1 MPRALKIVNLSLVL
15 GVSLFLIA
23 GCSGQTKALKQ
34 AKTDESLGLVPE
46 VVPTFEYRIGDFDVL
61 EIKVWEGVSKPAER
75 TDKQGEGSTEYRIS
89 NGDTLNIS
97 VWQWEDL
104 NKDVI
109 VRPDGRISFP
119 LVGEIVV
126 DGTTLTQLGKIM
138 TEKLKAYIKYPEVS
152 IMVKEFGKSKFGA
165 LKDLPQQINV
175 RPDGRISFPF
185 IGDIFV
191 RGKTLNE
198 ANSELT
204 KKLSNYFNSPS
215 VYINLAKIGGKRVIV
230 LGEVD
235 NPGVFK
241 TQDNSRI
248 LDIIALAGGYTK
260 DAALASVMLVRGGLA
275 KPRAQT
281 INVAKIMK
289 GDVAHNIL
297 IEPEDIIYVPKTF
310 ISNVNYM
317 LTLLLSP
324 LQSSGTA
331 TGQIRSIRA
340 RTNPFASQTT
350 IIPF

>member
-1 MPRALKIVNLSLVL
+1 MPKALKLVNLTLAL
-15 GVSLFLIA
+15 GVCIFLVT
-23 GCSGQTKALKQ
+23 GCSGQSKALKQ
-34 AKTDESLGLVPE
+34 EKTDESLGLAPE
-46 VVPTFEYRIGDFDVL
+46 VIPTFEYKIGDFDVL
-61 EIKVWEGVSKPAER
+61 EIRIWEGASKPTKIE
-75 TDKQGEGSTEYRIS
+75 DKEGVDSTEYRIS
-89 NGDTLNIS
+89 KGDTLNIS

-119 LVGEIVV
+119 LVGEIIV
-126 DGTTLTQLGKIM
+126 DGITLTELGKIM

-152 IMVKEFGKSKFGA
+152 IMVKEFGRSKFGA
-165 LKDLPQQINV
+165 LKDLPQQLSV

-185 IGDIFV
+185 IGDVFV

-198 ANSELT
+198 TNNEIT
-204 KKLSNYFNSPS
+204 NKLSSYFNSPS
-215 VYINLAKIGGKRVIV
+215 VYINLVKIGGKRVIV

-260 DAALASVMLVRGGLA
+260 DAALGTVILVRGGLN
-275 KPRAQT
+275 KPQVHK

-289 GDVAHNIL
+289 GDVAHNVL
-297 IEPEDIIYVPKTF
+297 IEPEDIIYVPKTA

-340 RTNPFASQTT
+340 RTNPFGTATT